1 MASTDDDP
9 LIAALVDQ
17 LETMRQAE
25 RDVFGDLDPQVRD
38 APLRPNDWSPKD
50 HQAHLTAWKGIQAE
64 RIRANTRGEDP
75 PFIGRET
82 DEINAELQATRAE
95 TPWPAILA
103 EADAVTAELEREIRD
118 AGPATLSDSG
128 GLIGGIF
135 GNGSSHAMTHFGWL
149 VEAGIGVDEA
159 RVAAFVDAQEQLLD
173 AEAIPDFDRGVG
185 LYNLACA
192 HAVAGRLDRARP
204 LLPVAFRLRP
214 DLAEFAKEDPDLIE
228 LREELSSLSGDG

>member
-1 MASTDDDP
+1 MAETDDDP

-17 LETMRQAE
+17 LQAMRQAE
-25 RDVFGDLDPQVRD
+25 RDIFGGLEPAVRD
-38 APLRPNDWSPKD
+38 RPLRPNDWSPKD

-64 RIRANTRGEDP
+64 RIRANRLGQDP
-75 PFIGRET
+75 PFVGRET

-95 TPWPAILA
+95 TPWPAVVA

-118 AGPATLSDSG
+118 AGPAALVESG

-135 GNGSSHAMTHFGWL
+135 GNGSSHGMTHFGWL
-149 VEAGIGVDEA
+149 VEAGIGVDQA
-159 RVAAFVDAQEQLLD
+159 RVAAFVDAQERLLS
-173 AEAIPDFDRGVG
+173 AEVIPDFDRGVG

-204 LLPVAFRLRP
+204 LLPIAFRLRP
-214 DLAEFAKEDPDLIE
+214 DLVDFAKEDPDLVE
-228 LREELSSLSGDG
+228 LRDELSTQAT

>member
-1 MASTDDDP
+1 MASIGDDP

-17 LETMRQAE
+17 LQTMRQAE
-25 RDVFGDLDPQVRD
+25 RDVFGGLDPQVRD

-95 TPWPAILA
+95 TPWPAAVA

-118 AGPATLSDSG
+118 AGPAALVESG

-159 RVAAFVDAQEQLLD
+159 RVAAFVDAQERLLSAD
-173 AEAIPDFDRGVG
+173 AIPDFDRGVG

-192 HAVAGRLDRARP
+192 HALAGRLDRARA
-204 LLPVAFRLRP
+204 LLPGAFRLRP
-214 DLAEFAKEDPDLIE
+214 DLAEFAVGDPDL
-228 LREELSSLSGDG
+228 RELSGELAALSGSA

>member
-1 MASTDDDP
+1 MARTDDDP
-9 LIAALVDQ
+9 LIAALIDQ
-17 LETMRQAE
+17 LQAMRQAE
-25 RDVFGDLDPQVRD
+25 RDIFGGLDPQVRD
-38 APLRPNDWSPKD
+38 RPLRPNDWSPKD

-64 RIRANTRGEDP
+64 RIRANTRGVDP

-95 TPWPAILA
+95 TPWPAVVT
-103 EADAVTAELEREIRD
+103 EADAVTAELEREIRE
-118 AGPATLSDSG
+118 AGPAALVESG

-149 VEAGIGVDEA
+149 VEADIGVDPA
-159 RVAAFVDAQEQLLD
+159 RVAAFVDDQERALSS
-173 AEAIPDFDRGVG
+173 ETIPDSDRGVG

-204 LLPVAFRLRP
+204 LLPIAFRLRP
-214 DLAEFAKEDPDLIE
+214 DLVEFGQEDPDLVE
-228 LREELSSLSGDG
+228 LRDELAALAGPD